1 MRANVTALLM
11 AFFAFG
17 FFAAGLLSVFWLLA
31 ITGPSAAAAL
41 VIAVVQGDTLL
52 HALGMS
58 VAGFALAQ
66 VGYGI
71 GLVRVAAL
79 RDRCIP
85 D

>member
-1 MRANVTALLM
+1 MRTGLAALLV
-11 AFFAFG
+11 AFFALG
-17 FFAAGLLSVFWLLA
+17 FFAAGLLSVFWLVA
-31 ITGPSAAAAL
+31 VIGPSALATL
-41 VIAVVQGDTLL
+41 IISVLQGETLL
-52 HALGMS
+52 HAFGLS

-85 D
+85 A